1 MTEDVFTRIMREE
14 GVDFPEAVRIAER
27 LAAHA
32 DPRQMSLPDVVS
44 LDYARGYSAG
54 LEASYF
60 DDGFPERECDHC
72 GKPYRG
78 PAVYCSLECAL
89 ADA

>member
-1 MTEDVFTRIMREE
+1 MKEETARYAVGRDSTVEKLQAHAREE
-14 GVDFPEAVRIAER
+14 GREEMRKRAEKLYRNESCRKR
-27 LAAHA
+27 LC
-32 DPRQMSLPDVVS
+32 
-44 LDYARGYSAG
+44 
-54 LEASYF
+54 EK
-60 DDGFPERECDHC
+60 C